1 MSDYSGKTGDTDG
14 IQTLVELT
22 PDEAKEFVI
31 VWFLAIFVWGVIL
44 NELRIVIITILA
56 PIRAK
61 ELFDRQQEIYETYNS
76 DEKKVELE
84 R

>member
-1 MSDYSGKTGDTDG
+1 M
-14 IQTLVELT
+14 
-22 PDEAKEFVI
+22 I